1 MRLLLAEDEMELSN
15 ALVTILKLKGYDV
28 DAVYN
33 GEQALDF
40 ILSQSYDGLILDI
53 MMPKMSGL
61 EVLKEIR
68 EKKVLTPVLLLT
80 AKAEVE
86 DRVEGL
92 NLGADDYL
100 AKPFIMTELLARIN
114 ALVRRGREYSIQTFS
129 VGNTTLKAEG
139 MELSVGEK
147 SLRLAGKE
155 VDMLSMFMGN
165 PGRTIKISQF
175 MERLSDEEEMTED
188 MVELYISYLKN
199 KLESLDADVCIAG
212 DMEQGF
218 CLKEKVM

>member
-15 ALVTILKLKGYDV
+15 ALVTIFKLKGYDV

-165 PGRTIKISQF
+165 PGRTIKKSQF

>member
-15 ALVTILKLKGYDV
+15 ALVTIFKLKGYDV

>member
-33 GEQALDF
+33 GEQALEF

-53 MMPKMSGL
+53 MMPKVSGL

-80 AKAEVE
+80 ARAEVE

-114 ALVRRGREYSIQTFS
+114 ALVRRGREYSIQTFN

-155 VDMLSMFMGN
+155 VDMLSMFMAN
-165 PGRTIKISQF
+165 PGRTIKIS
-175 MERLSDEEEMTED
+175 
-188 MVELYISYLKN
+188 
-199 KLESLDADVCIAG
+199 
-212 DMEQGF
+212 
-218 CLKEKVM
+218 